1 VRRLRG
7 PGRFLR
13 LRVGD
18 WRVLLRDADVRAA
31 VLAAVPADGLPILE
45 VGPGRGAL
53 TAGLAAGGRSLVAV
67 EFDEALALRL
77 RPRLPARDDLRVLH
91 GDILDVGVRE
101 ALAAIARTPPAGLV
115 GNLPYAITAP
125 LLRRM
130 LSEDPDPPPWLVV
143 MVQREVAR
151 QVVAPPG
158 RRSLLSVSVQFYAE
172 PESLFDVPPG
182 AFEPPPAVHSTL
194 LRLRRRAAAPVDV
207 PSEAR
212 FFEVVRA
219 GFAFPRK
226 QLHNALARSLWLA
239 PGAATPWLRSCE
251 IDPARRAATLTLE
264 EWARLAWERERSG
277 APPPAEARRSVA

>member
-1 VRRLRG
+1 MARR
-7 PGRFLR
+7 PSADGRRRPALGQHF
-13 LRVGD
+13 
-18 WRVLLRDADVRAA
+18 LRDAAVRDA
-31 VLAAVPADGLPILE
+31 VLAAVPDDGLPIVE

-53 TAGLAAGGRSLVAV
+53 TAGLAAGGRPVVAV

-91 GDILDVGVRE
+91 GDILEVGLRE
-101 ALAAIARTPPAGLV
+101 ALAAIARKPPAGLV

-125 LLRRM
+125 LLRRL
-130 LSEDPDPPPWLVV
+130 LSEEPDPPPWLVV

-151 QVVAPPG
+151 QVVAPAG
-158 RRSLLSVSVQFYAE
+158 RRSLLSVSVQFYAQ
-172 PESLFDVPPG
+172 PEHLFDVAPD
-182 AFEPPPAVHSTL
+182 AFDPPPAVHSTV
-194 LRLRRRAAAPVDV
+194 LRLQRRAAAPVDV

-226 QLHNALARSLWLA
+226 QLHNALARAIWLQ
-239 PGAATPWLRSCE
+239 PGAAPAWLRACD
-251 IDPARRAATLTLE
+251 IDPARRAATLTLD
-264 EWARLAWERERSG
+264 EWARLAWERERGG